1 MRALATSARSCNPE
15 GTMTPAIFGLS
26 GLVLTADERAFF
38 READPAGYIIFGRNV
53 ESRAQLRALTDS
65 LREIHGREKL
75 LITIDQEGG
84 RVQRMKPPVWP
95 AYPAGA
101 AFDRL
106 YDQAPA
112 SAIEAARANAEAL
125 GIDLAEAGITCTH
138 APVLDVRQ
146 EGAHDVIGDRA
157 MGHEPLRVAA
167 LGRAVLD
174 GLARAGVAG
183 TIKHM
188 PGHGRTH
195 CDTHKAMPTVT
206 ECEADLEADI
216 APFRALNDA
225 PSGMTGHLKFTAWDK
240 ENPAT
245 QSPFII
251 KEIIRGRIGFDGL
264 LFTDDLDMEALSG
277 TVPERAEK
285 SVAAGCDLAL
295 NCWGRMDD
303 MTGICEKLPGMSAKT
318 AERLARMLS
327 FTRLDTAGGDQAALL
342 AKRDALL
349 ALSGAAA

>member
-1 MRALATSARSCNPE
+1 
-15 GTMTPAIFGLS
+15 MTPAIFGIS
-26 GLVLTADERAFF
+26 GLVLSAEERAFF
-38 READPAGYIIFGRNV
+38 READPAGYILFGRNI

-65 LREIHGREKL
+65 LRAIHGREAL

-106 YDQAPA
+106 YDLAPA

-125 GIDLAEAGITCTH
+125 GIDLAQAGITCTH

-146 EGAHDVIGDRA
+146 DGAHDVIGDRA
-157 MGHEPLRVAA
+157 LGHEPLRVAA

-174 GLARAGVAG
+174 GLGRAGVAG
-183 TIKHM
+183 TIKHL
-188 PGHGRTH
+188 PGHGRSA
-195 CDTHKAMPTVT
+195 CDTHKELPTVT
-206 ECEADLEADI
+206 ASEAELESDL
-216 APFRALNDA
+216 APFRALSHA
-225 PSGMTGHLKFTAWDK
+225 PSAMTGHLKFTAWDN

-251 KEIIRGRIGFDGL
+251 AEIIRKRIGFDGL
-264 LFTDDLDMEALSG
+264 LLTDDLDMEALSG

-285 SVAAGCDLAL
+285 AIAAGCDIAL
-295 NCWGRMDD
+295 NCWARMPD
-303 MTGICEKLPGMSAKT
+303 MAGICERLPAMGVQT
-318 AERLARMLS
+318 AARLARTLA
-327 FTRLDTAGGDQAALL
+327 FTRLDGASGDQAELI

-349 ALSGAAA
+349 ALAGAAA